1 MEEYQFNCPYCGQY
15 ISMMLDL
22 SVRSQTYIEDCEV
35 CCRPIEISYHASQ
48 GSVTQFDARA
58 TEH

>member
-1 MEEYQFNCPYCGQY
+1 MEEHPFICPYCGQC

-22 SVRSQTYIEDCEV
+22 GVRAQSYIEDCEV
-35 CCRPIEISYHASQ
+35 CCRPIEISYQVAANRVIQFNAQ
-48 GSVTQFDARA
+48 G